1 MPAVVAEGVK
11 ECLID
16 CAVDKLGGG
25 RVMVEHVCKRVGLGF
40 EPTFGF
46 FTNVVMASEGDG
58 GRFAR
63 VVDDCP

>member
-16 CAVDKLGGG
+16 CAVDKLGSE
-25 RVMVEHVCKRVGLGF
+25 RVMVEHVGKRVGLGF
-40 EPTFGF
+40 EPKFGF
-46 FTNVVMASEGDG
+46 LINVVMASEEDG